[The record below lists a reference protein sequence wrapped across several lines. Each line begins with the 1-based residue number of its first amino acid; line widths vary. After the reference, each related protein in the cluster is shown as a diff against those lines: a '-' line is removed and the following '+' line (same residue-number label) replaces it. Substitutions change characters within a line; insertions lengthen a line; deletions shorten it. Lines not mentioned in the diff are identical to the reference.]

1 MAVSLVLDTRERG
14 LAAALTTLGVP
25 YTMANLDVGD
35 FLIQAADG
43 QPLVVVE
50 RKSLADF
57 AASNQD
63 GRYREQRARLMAVRG
78 SGVAV
83 AYVLE
88 GRWSGHDD
96 RPVGGTRT
104 TEGQLRRLT
113 TRLVL
118 RYGMPVIASDSIGDT
133 AAWCRIL
140 VAQLGDD
147 VAVFQP
153 EDGMAAATAAA
164 MTHMTAALSTTK
176 KANRTPASVST
187 TMLAAIPGL
196 GEKRVTALLV
206 EKSVAE
212 LAVMSGADIGSLIVG
227 GKRLGPAL
235 GTLIAEALSYKTTA

>member
-1 MAVSLVLDTRERG
+1 MSVSLVLDVRERG
-14 LAAALTTLGVP
+14 LATALTTIGVP
-25 YTMANLDVGD
+25 YTSASLDVGD
-35 FLIQAADG
+35 FLIQATDG

-118 RYGMPVIASDSIGDT
+118 RYGMPVIASDSIADT
-133 AAWCRIL
+133 ATWCRVL
-140 VAQLGDD
+140 LAQLSDD
-147 VAVFQP
+147 ATVFQP

-176 KANRTPASVST
+176 KANRTPASVAT
-187 TMLAAIPGL
+187 TMLSAIPGL
-196 GEKRVTALLV
+196 GEKRVTGLLA
-206 EKSVAE
+206 EKSVAD
-212 LAVMSGADIGSLIVG
+212 LTTMTAASIGDLIIG

-235 GTLIAEALSYKTTA
+235 GELIASALAYKAT

>member
-1 MAVSLVLDTRERG
+1 MSVSLVLDVRERG
-14 LAAALTTLGVP
+14 LATALTTLGIP
-25 YTMANLDVGD
+25 YTTASLDVGD

-78 SGVAV
+78 GGVAV

-88 GRWSGHDD
+88 GRWSGYDD

-118 RYGMPVIASDSIGDT
+118 RYGMPVIASDSIADT
-133 AAWCRIL
+133 ATWCRVFL
-140 VAQLGDD
+140 AQLSDD
-147 VAVFQP
+147 VTVFQP

-176 KANRTPASVST
+176 KANRTPASVAT
-187 TMLAAIPGL
+187 TMLSAIPGL
-196 GEKRVTALLV
+196 GEKRVTALLA
-206 EKSVAE
+206 EKSVAD
-212 LAVMSGADIGSLIVG
+212 LTMMTAASIGDLIIG

-235 GTLIAEALSYKTTA
+235 GELIASALAYKAT

>member
-1 MAVSLVLDTRERG
+1 MTAVLILDVRERG
-14 LAAALTTLGVP
+14 LAAALTALSVP
-25 YTMANLDVGD
+25 YTTASLEVGD
-35 FLIQAADG
+35 FLVQAADG

-78 SGVAV
+78 GGVAV

-118 RYGMPVIASDSIGDT
+118 RYGMPVISSDSIADT
-133 AAWCRIL
+133 AAWCRVL
-140 VAQLGDD
+140 LAQLSDD
-147 VAVFQP
+147 ATVFQP
-153 EDGMAAATAAA
+153 EEGMAAATAAA

-176 KANRTPASVST
+176 KANRTPASVAT
-187 TMLAAIPGL
+187 TMLSAIPGL
-196 GEKRVTALLV
+196 GGVRVTALLA

-212 LAVMSGADIGSLIVG
+212 LSGMSAAAIGDLVVG
-227 GKRLGPAL
+227 GKRLGVAL
-235 GTLIAEALSYKTTA
+235 GELIASALVHKTSA